1 MNVESMLD
9 KQSHV
14 LDNKIKILEAERA
27 TLSKQISKCHN
38 KTYVKNLFIQ
48 IEENKTWIRDY
59 SSTLKKL

>member
-1 MNVESMLD
+1 MNVETMLD

-38 KTYVKNLFIQ
+38 KAYVKNLVLE
-48 IEENKTWIRDY
+48 IEENKT
-59 SSTLKKL
+59 

>member
-1 MNVESMLD
+1 MNEVKKMNVETMLD

-38 KTYVKNLFIQ
+38 KAYVKNLVLE
-48 IEENKTWIRDY
+48 IEENKT
-59 SSTLKKL
+59 